1 MKHPAGYSKIYSKS
15 QTFRV
20 TLNIFCIN
28 MDISVCRYNY
38 APAYLS
44 TVCNQM
50 GLNDLRIFR
59 PAKNIFQVQTAMWFH
74 GSTLY
79 GPLDH
84 KNLFL
89 GVSLVQLD
97 MLKWAER
104 EIHGIAVI
112 FTQYSGGASVFWVAI
127 ASAITRY
134 LVHSQ
139 SLHVLPC
146 ELRICF
152 HRTDIR
158 REYWEWCI
166 FLLKI
171 IRW

>member
-20 TLNIFCIN
+20 PLNISLIN
-28 MDISVCRYNY
+28 TDISICKYNY
-38 APAYLS
+38 ARAYLS
-44 TVCNQM
+44 TVCNQT

-59 PAKNIFQVQTAMWFH
+59 PAKNIFQVQTVTWLN

-84 KNLFL
+84 KSLFL
-89 GVSLVQLD
+89 GVSFIQLD
-97 MLKWAER
+97 MLKWAKR
-104 EIHGIAVI
+104 EIHGVSVI

-127 ASAITRY
+127 ASAITQY

-146 ELRICF
+146 ELGIRF
-152 HRTDIR
+152 HWTDIR
-158 REYWEWCI
+158 RGFWKLRI
-166 FLLKI
+166 FLWKTV
-171 IRW
+171 RW